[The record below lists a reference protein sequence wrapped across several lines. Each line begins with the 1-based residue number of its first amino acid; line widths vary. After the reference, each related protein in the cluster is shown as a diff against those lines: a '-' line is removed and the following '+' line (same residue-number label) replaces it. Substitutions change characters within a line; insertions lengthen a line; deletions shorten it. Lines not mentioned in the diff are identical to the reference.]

1 MNVLRQELTDD
12 QLEAVAGGK
21 RKKLTKKVYKEAQQ
35 QQSDANQRAK
45 DLMQDNRWK

>member
-1 MNVLRQELTDD
+1 MNELRQELKDE

-35 QQSDANQRAK
+35 EMKEANQRAQE
-45 DLMQDNRWK
+45 LMQNNRAF